1 MTFEQHLQN
10 EIKKLKEAD
19 RDVRHPLGQAR
30 QVLLPLRDSHQI
42 QHLIREIREVG
53 GVGRVE

>member
-1 MTFEQHLQN
+1 MTFDQHLQA

-30 QVLLPLRDSHQI
+30 QVLLPLRDSLQI
-42 QHLIREIREVG
+42 QHLVREICETG
-53 GVGRVE
+53 GKRIVD